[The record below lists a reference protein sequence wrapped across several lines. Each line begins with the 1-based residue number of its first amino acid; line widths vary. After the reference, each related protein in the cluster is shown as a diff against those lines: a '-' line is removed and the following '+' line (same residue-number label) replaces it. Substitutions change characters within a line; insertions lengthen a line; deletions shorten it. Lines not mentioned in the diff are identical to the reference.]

1 MRINSAA
8 QEVILKVVY
17 YGPGMAG
24 KTTNLTVIH
33 DRVPSH
39 AAGDLTMVDTHSE
52 RTLRFDLLALD
63 AGDLNGHHVRLEFY
77 TVPGQSY
84 YAATRRAVLAG
95 ADGVVFVA
103 DSRREALD
111 ENIEA
116 MNEMLGNIRHH
127 GLPDDL
133 PLVVQYNKQDLPTA
147 LKREQL
153 EPLMNVRNWPSHAA
167 VAVAGDGVME
177 TMQQITA
184 LVIDRARRS
193 SEIPAAMTAPAS
205 WLISCFRCQAM
216 LEVPEAR
223 IGSVYACGICGSA
236 LEVVDPDRGLT
247 RPPAAAAGAATAS
260 QQGSGAQRQTNRP
273 PADDSVYG
281 LQTVEHTPAGG
292 ALGIAGVTP
301 TGSAP
306 AGGTPFEI
314 PGYDLVA
321 PLDDTV
327 QGRRFRVR
335 ERATG
340 RSLRA
345 LILNPT
351 LMRQPGYRENLESH
365 VRMAGQVRHP
375 YILPLAAFT
384 QTKESAALFSID
396 PPDYEPLGLVLA
408 RRRALAPPHA
418 MGIIRQVALALEEA
432 ARHGVVHGWLRP
444 EVVLVSPDGNVLIDE
459 FAVPKQHR
467 FLLREL
473 SGASA
478 ATEYYLAPEHL
489 SDEARSDV
497 RTDIFQLGALTF
509 RMLTGEGLVTG
520 YNAHEALHKV
530 AANGARTLRSVQPG
544 ISRDLDA
551 FCTRLVAAERKD
563 RFQTYREVI
572 DTLDKFG
579 GGAKRQTLR
588 LTQNIPANQ
597 PGTASQMR
605 TGGTAQLRR
614 GGTGQIRRGGT
625 GQIRRGGTGP
635 IPGGLGA
642 TAPGVPRRVTPL
654 STPAYG
660 RAPQGGGSGTAVGL
674 VVLVAVVF
682 GGAIAYFVYNNPAN
696 RVTPPRQQ
704 PQVQPAPTP
713 APATTTTVAKP
724 PASTTSDPARTP
736 TWMTKGNTPPVTTVS
751 PTPTPT
757 PTPVPATSVKPPI
770 PAAVDP
776 APAVSGEDRVQL
788 VLRIGEAERAGRFK
802 DALALCEQLPSA
814 EERQARTLMVGQ
826 NHDRMKQDLGVKVA
840 AAKSV
845 ATATALL
852 QPLLDGQGLPGDEE
866 WAKGLLAGTQA
877 RIGKTPG
884 TAPTPAA
891 IATPGN
897 PAQPPAV
904 PVAKIDLDRAAQV
917 DGQVNQA
924 LANGQTALAN
934 QGLTTLDAATPE
946 AGAIKRKLD
955 LWNRR
960 SEILGR
966 VLSERQPK
974 LRVPHPTTNEMWDI
988 VGFQPG
994 GVTVSSA
1001 AGSKTDLTW
1010 GQVTIKDLAR
1020 VCAEAAAAPTS
1031 KGEEHAL
1038 ATVALLVAGDTVLA
1052 SVQVKKAKGA
1062 IEPALGAEL
1071 DAMIA
1076 MQRRRDAVEL
1086 VAKAK
1091 EAARLGNAKVLN
1103 DAIDQLKKLDKS
1115 LQPLVAED
1123 VARLEEMRG
1132 GGITPA
1138 PGAPAG
1144 PITSGTRD
1152 KDHVDFDVVDDLK
1165 AFEKHG
1171 NWQVT
1176 GGMAVNSGDGARL
1189 QRKDL
1194 SDVRA
1199 LHLIFQP
1206 MNSRGSMIVDF
1217 RGVRLVVDF
1226 AASTYQAISRE
1237 ETLRSKPFAFLPKAT
1252 CSLYF
1257 EVKTGSEVQIDVNN
1271 GADTLAIKGG
1281 DLTDNLTIA
1290 CDSASVIALDEMTLS
1305 RGKPTASKEK
1315 QGELRKLGLEPLG
1328 GAYLDAPTI
1337 VLAKPMG
1344 MTSGIA
1350 MVVRD
1355 NIAGA
1360 TFEAKGSGNL
1370 RIQLGSP
1377 NDRSGQWVDVPLG
1390 AIPTAFKV
1398 LWTGN
1403 QLTVADGAGNALGQV
1418 ALTSK
1423 HTHFMIIALQEAVL
1437 MATPKLTYQ

>member
-52 RTLRFDLLALD
+52 RTLRFDLLAMD

-95 ADGVVFVA
+95 ADAVVFVA

-153 EPLMNVRNWPSHAA
+153 EPLMNVRNWPSHSAIA
-167 VAVAGDGVME
+167 VSGDGVME

-193 SEIPAAMTAPAS
+193 AEIPAAVSAPAT

-247 RPPAAAAGAATAS
+247 RPPAAANAATAS
-260 QQGSGAQRQTNRP
+260 HQGSGAQRQTNRS
-273 PADDSVYG
+273 PAAPDDSAYG
-281 LQTVEHTPAGG
+281 LQTVEHSPAGG
-292 ALGIAGVTP
+292 ALGLAGGTP
-301 TGSAP
+301 PGGAS

-314 PGYDLVA
+314 AGYDLVA

-345 LILNPT
+345 LILNPA
-351 LMRQPGYRENLESH
+351 LMRQPGYSENLESH

-384 QTKESAALFSID
+384 PTKESAALFSID

-418 MGIIRQVALALEEA
+418 VGIIRQIALGLEEA

-444 EVVLVSPDGNVLIDE
+444 EVVLVSPDGNVLLDE

-497 RTDIFQLGALTF
+497 RTDIFQLGALLF

-520 YNAHEALHKV
+520 YNAHEALHKI

-605 TGGTAQLRR
+605 TGGTGQLRR
-614 GGTGQIRRGGT
+614 GGTGQLRRGGT

-642 TAPGVPRRVTPL
+642 TAPGMPRRVTPL
-654 STPAYG
+654 STPAQYG
-660 RAPQGGGSGTAVGL
+660 RGPSGGGSGSAVGL
-674 VVLVAVVF
+674 VVMVAVVL
-682 GGAIAYFVYNNPAN
+682 GAAIVYFIYNPTN
-696 RVTPPRQQ
+696 RTTPPR
-704 PQVQPAPTP
+704 PP
-713 APATTTTVAKP
+713 APAPAPLAPKPASSPPTTAAKP
-724 PASTTSDPARTP
+724 PASTTPESARTP
-736 TWMTKGNTPPVTTVS
+736 TWMAKGTTPPGT
-751 PTPTPT
+751 TPTPPTTAAT
-757 PTPVPATSVKPPI
+757 PKPPI
-770 PAAVDP
+770 PSAVDVPTP
-776 APAVSGEDRVQL
+776 ATSPEDRVQI

-802 DALALCEQLPSA
+802 DAIALCEQLPSV
-814 EERQARTLMVGQ
+814 EERQARVLMVGQ

-845 ATATALL
+845 VTATALL
-852 QPLLDGQGLPGDEE
+852 QPLLDGQGLPGDDE
-866 WAKGLLAGTQA
+866 WAKGLLAGAQT

-884 TAPTPAA
+884 AAPAPTPA
-891 IATPGN
+891 PGV
-897 PAQPPAV
+897 PAAQPPAV
-904 PVAKIDLDRAAQV
+904 PVAKVDLDRAAQV

-924 LANGQTALAN
+924 LANGQMALAN

-946 AGAIKRKLD
+946 AGAVKRKLD

-960 SEILGR
+960 AEILGR
-966 VLSERQPK
+966 ALTERQPK

-988 VGFQPG
+988 TGFQG
-994 GVTVSSA
+994 GGITVSSA

-1010 GQVTIKDLAR
+1010 GQVTIKDFAR
-1020 VCAEAAAAPTS
+1020 VCAEAANSPAA

-1052 SVQVKKAKGA
+1052 SVQVKKAKGM
-1062 IEPALGAEL
+1062 IEPALGADL
-1071 DAMIA
+1071 DALIA

-1103 DAIDQLKKLDKS
+1103 ESIDQLKKLDKS
-1115 LQPLVAED
+1115 LQPLVAEE
-1123 VARLEEMRG
+1123 VAKLEELRG
-1132 GGITPA
+1132 GGGVTSA
-1138 PGAPAG
+1138 PGTPAG
-1144 PITSGTRD
+1144 PVTPGTRD
-1152 KDHVDFDVVDDLK
+1152 KDHVDFDVAEDLK

-1171 NWQVT
+1171 TWQVV

-1189 QRKDL
+1189 QRKDM
-1194 SDVRA
+1194 SDARA

-1237 ETLRSKPFAFLPKAT
+1237 ETLKSKPFAFLPKAT

-1257 EVKTGSEVQIDVNN
+1257 EVKTGAEVQIDVNN

-1290 CDSASVIALDEMTLS
+1290 CDSASTIALDELTIS

-1390 AIPTAFKV
+1390 AVPTAFKV

-1418 ALTSK
+1418 ALNTK
-1423 HTHFMIIALQEAVL
+1423 HTHFMLIALQEAVL